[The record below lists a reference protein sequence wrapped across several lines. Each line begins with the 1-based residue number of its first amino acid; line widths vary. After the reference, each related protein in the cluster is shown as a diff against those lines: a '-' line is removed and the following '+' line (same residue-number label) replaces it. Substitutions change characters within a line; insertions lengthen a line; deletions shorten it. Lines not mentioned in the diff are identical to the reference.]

1 MKPIDQPRTRI
12 VFWCGQQILS
22 RKAYPMRRDLFDEE
36 HDLFRETVREFMARE
51 VVPHHAQWEKDGIV
65 PREVWKKA
73 GELGMFG
80 FSVPEEYGGSGITDF
95 RYNMVIVEEII
106 RVGASGLGFGLHND
120 IMAPY
125 MVDLTNDEQKQR
137 WLPGFAS
144 GELIT
149 AIGMTEP
156 GAGSDLQGIRTTAVR
171 EGDHYVVNGQKT
183 FITNGINSDL
193 VVVVTKTDPSAG
205 ARGTSLLVVERG
217 MEGFT
222 RGRNLEKVGMHAQDT
237 AELFFENVRVPVAN
251 LLGGEEGQGFFQLM
265 NNLPQERLSIAVAA
279 VAAAETVLEETI
291 EYCRNRTA
299 FGRSI
304 GKFQNTRF
312 LLAELATEVEIAR
325 HYVDKSVRAL
335 NAKELTAV
343 DAAKAKWWTTE
354 LQNKVID
361 RCVQLH
367 GGYGYM
373 LEYPVAKAWLDSRVQ
388 TIYGGTT
395 EIMKEIIGRSFG
407 F

>member
-1 MKPIDQPRTRI
+1 
-12 VFWCGQQILS
+12 
-22 RKAYPMRRDLFDEE
+22 MRRNLFEEE
-36 HDLFRETVREFMARE
+36 HQLFRETVREFLARE
-51 VVPHHAQWEKDGIV
+51 VVPHHDQWETDGIV

-73 GELGMFG
+73 GDLGMFG
-80 FSVPEEYGGSGITDF
+80 FSVPEEFGGAGVTDF
-95 RYNMVIVEEII
+95 RYNAVVVEEILRI
-106 RVGASGLGFGLHND
+106 GATGLGFSLHND
-120 IMAPY
+120 VMAPY
-125 MVDLTNDEQKQR
+125 FVDLTDDGQKQR
-137 WLPGFAS
+137 WLPGFVS

-149 AIGMTEP
+149 AIAMTEP
-156 GAGSDLQGIRTTAVR
+156 GAGSDLQGARTTAVR
-171 EGDHYVVNGQKT
+171 DGDHYVINGQKT

-193 VVVVTKTDPSAG
+193 VVVVTKTDPAAG
-205 ARGTSLLVVERG
+205 ARGTTLFVVERG

-251 LLGGEEGQGFFQLM
+251 RLGDQDGQGFAQLM
-265 NNLPQERLSIAVAA
+265 RNLPQERLSIAVGA
-279 VAAAETVLEETI
+279 VAAAETVLETTI
-291 EYCRNRTA
+291 EYCRNRQA
-299 FGRSI
+299 FGQSI
-304 GKFQNTRF
+304 GRFQNTRF
-312 LLAELATEVEIAR
+312 LLAELATEVDIAR
-325 HYVDKSVRAL
+325 NYVDTCISAL
-335 NAKELTAV
+335 NAGELTAV

-354 LQNKVID
+354 LQTKVID
-361 RCVQLH
+361 RCLQLH

>member
-1 MKPIDQPRTRI
+1 MQ
-12 VFWCGQQILS
+12 
-22 RKAYPMRRDLFDEE
+22 RDLFEEE
-36 HDLFRETVREFMARE
+36 HQLFRETVREFLARE
-51 VVPHHAQWEKDGIV
+51 VAPHHGQWEKDGIV

-80 FSVPEEYGGSGITDF
+80 FGVPEEFGGAGITDF
-95 RYNMVIVEEII
+95 RYNTVIVEEVI
-106 RVGASGLGFGLHND
+106 RIGASGLGYSLHND
-120 IMAPY
+120 VMAPY
-125 MVDLTNDEQKQR
+125 FVELTNDEQKAR
-137 WLPGFAS
+137 WLPGFVS

-149 AIGMTEP
+149 AIAMTEP

-193 VVVVTKTDPSAG
+193 IVVVAKTDPAAG

-217 MEGFT
+217 MEGFS
-222 RGRNLEKVGMHAQDT
+222 RGRNLEKIGMHAQDT
-237 AELFFENVRVPVAN
+237 AELFFENVRVPAAN
-251 LLGGEEGQGFFQLM
+251 LLGEEEGQGFFQLM
-265 NNLPQERLSIAVAA
+265 GNLPQERLSIAVMA
-279 VAAAETVLEETI
+279 VAAAETVLQATI
-291 EYCRNRTA
+291 EYCKNRKA
-299 FGRSI
+299 FGRTI
-304 GKFQNTRF
+304 GSFQNTRF
-312 LLAELATEVEIAR
+312 VLAELDTEVEIAR
-325 HYVDKSVRAL
+325 HYVDKCILAL
-335 NAKELTAV
+335 NAGELSAV

-354 LQNKVID
+354 LQTKLID
-361 RCVQLH
+361 RCLQLH

-373 LEYPVAKAWLDSRVQ
+373 MEYPVAKAWVDSRVQ

>member
-1 MKPIDQPRTRI
+1 
-12 VFWCGQQILS
+12 
-22 RKAYPMRRDLFDEE
+22 MRRDLFDEE
-36 HDLFRETVREFMARE
+36 HLLFRETVREFMARE

-80 FSVPEEYGGSGITDF
+80 FSVPEEYGGAGVTDF
-95 RYNMVIVEEII
+95 RYNAVIVEEIM
-106 RVGASGLGFGLHND
+106 RNGASGLGFSLHND
-120 IMAPY
+120 VMAPY
-125 MVDLTNDEQKQR
+125 LVDLTNDEQKQR

-144 GELIT
+144 GELIS
-149 AIGMTEP
+149 AIAMSEP
-156 GAGSDLQGIRTTAVR
+156 GAGSDLQGIRTTALR
-171 EGDHYVVNGQKT
+171 EGDHYLVNGQKT
-183 FITNGINSDL
+183 FITNGINADL
-193 VVVVTKTDPSAG
+193 VVVVAKTDPDAG
-205 ARGTSLLVVERG
+205 ARGTTLIVVERG
-217 MEGFT
+217 MEGFE
-222 RGRNLEKVGMHAQDT
+222 RGRNLEKIGMKAQDT

-251 LLGGEEGQGFFQLM
+251 RLGPRDGEGFFQLM

-279 VAAAETVLEETI
+279 VAAAEAVLEETI
-291 EYCRNRTA
+291 EYCKTRQA

-304 GKFQNTRF
+304 GSFQNTRF
-312 LLAELATEVEIAR
+312 VLAELATETEIAR
-325 HYVDKSVRAL
+325 HYVDKCILAL
-335 NAKELTAV
+335 NAGQLDAV

-361 RCVQLH
+361 RCLQLH

-373 LEYPVAKAWLDSRVQ
+373 MEYPVAKAWIDSRVQ